1 MTLSLSI
8 EIMGI
13 SSNPHTRTISST
25 RSASPMISARHGGTA
40 HSIRSPLPET
50 SKPKVFRI
58 LKQSGSGTFTPVK
71 FSIRLYLKV
80 KTFFQSGSAP

>member
-1 MTLSLSI
+1 
-8 EIMGI
+8 MGI

-50 SKPKVFRI
+50 SKPKDEV
-58 LKQSGSGTFTPVK
+58 SYVK
-71 FSIRLYLKV
+71 DPIVLFLNQNKFQLAHRKV
-80 KTFFQSGSAP
+80 